1 MINHQLICKVLG
13 QLLFL
18 EAVLLMVSLGVS
30 IGYQEDD
37 VFAFL
42 VTIFITIGA
51 GLALKWRGH
60 NADNSM
66 SRRDAYLVVSLAW
79 IVFSFFGTFPFLISG
94 YIHSFTDAYFETM
107 SGFTTTGAT
116 IIDNVEVLPHGLL
129 FWRSLTQWIGGL
141 GIVFF
146 TIALLP
152 SLVGGQIKVFAAEA
166 TGPIKTKLHPRLST
180 SAKWIWSIYIV
191 LTIAC
196 IVSYYF
202 GGMNVFDSFNY
213 AMTTTATGGFA
224 THNTSTEFF
233 HSPTLEY
240 ICTLFTFLSG
250 INFTLLYAAV
260 IKLNIKNLFKNSEFK
275 FYIFLVVVFTAFIMM
290 ELMTMR
296 HYDLERAFRCGLFQ
310 VVSFITTTGLFNDDA
325 ATWPHVT
332 WVVLATCMFFGACSG
347 STSGGLKCIRGVMLV
362 RMVKN
367 EFRQILHPNAV
378 LPLKIDGVNVPM
390 QKRVTL
396 LAFLTTYLIICLFI
410 SFTMIAMGIDN
421 TNAITITLSCVGNVG
436 PTLGTEIG
444 PTMSWSELPDVA
456 KWFCSLMM
464 LIGRLEIFS
473 VLVILTP
480 AFWREN

>member
-240 ICTLFTFLSG
+240 TCTLFTFLSG

>member
-296 HYDLERAFRCGLFQ
+296 HYDLEHAFRCGLFQ

-332 WVVLATCMFFGACSG
+332 WVVLAVCMFFGACSG

>member
-1 MINHQLICKVLG
+1 MINSKLIYKILG
-13 QLLFL
+13 QLLFI
-18 EAVLLMVSLGVS
+18 EAFLLFVSLLVAYY
-30 IGYQEDD
+30 YQQDD
-37 VFAFL
+37 IFAFVVATL
-42 VTIFITIGA
+42 TTIGG
-51 GLALKWRGH
+51 GLILKWRGH
-60 NADNSM
+60 GADNSM
-66 SRRDAYLVVSLAW
+66 SRRDAYLVVSLSW
-79 IVFSFFGTFPFLISG
+79 IIFSLFGTLPFMVSG
-94 YIHSFTDAYFETM
+94 YINNFTDAYFETM

-116 IIDNVEVLPHGLL
+116 ILDDVECFPHGLL

-152 SLVGGQIKVFAAEA
+152 SLVGGQTKVFAAEA

-180 SAKWIWSIYIV
+180 SAKWIWSIYLM

-196 IVSYYF
+196 IVSYYVA
-202 GGMNVFDSFNY
+202 GMNLFDSFNY
-213 AMTTTATGGFA
+213 AMTTTATGGFS
-224 THNTSTEFF
+224 THNSSTEIFQ
-233 HSPTLEY
+233 SPALEY
-240 ICTLFTFLSG
+240 ICAFFCFLSG
-250 INFTLLYAAV
+250 VNFTLLYAAV
-260 IKLNIKNLFKNSEFK
+260 IKFKIKDLFKNSEFK
-275 FYIFLVVVFTAFIMM
+275 FYMFLVTAFTAFIMVELIAMRNYDM
-290 ELMTMR
+290 E
-296 HYDLERAFRCGLFQ
+296 HAFRSAVFQ

-325 ATWPHVT
+325 ALWPHVT
-332 WVVLATCMFFGACSG
+332 WVILAACMFFGACSG
-347 STSGGLKCIRGVMLV
+347 STSGGLKCIRAVMLV

-396 LAFLTTYLIICLFI
+396 LAFLTTYLIICLVI

-436 PTLGTEIG
+436 PTLGMEIG

-473 VLVILTP
+473 VLVIFTP

>member
-1 MINHQLICKVLG
+1 MINSKLICKVLG

-18 EAVLLMVSLGVS
+18 EASLLLVSLVVALY
-30 IGYQEDD
+30 YQEDD
-37 VFAFL
+37 IFAFI
-42 VTIFITIGA
+42 VTIFLTLGA
-51 GLALKWRGH
+51 GFILKWRGR

-66 SRRDAYLVVSLAW
+66 SRRDAYLVVSSAW
-79 IVFSFFGTFPFLISG
+79 IIFSFFGTFPFLTSG
-94 YIHSFTDAYFETM
+94 YLHSFTDAYFETM

-116 IIDNVEVLPHGLL
+116 IIDDVEALPHGLL

-152 SLVGGQIKVFAAEA
+152 SLVGGQTKVFAAEA

-180 SAKWIWSIYIV
+180 SAKWIWSIYLV

-196 IVSYYF
+196 IISYYL
-202 GGMNVFDSFNY
+202 GGMGIFDSFNY

-233 HSPTLEY
+233 HSPSLEY

-260 IKLNIKNLFKNSEFK
+260 IKLKIKDLFKNSEFK
-275 FYIFLVVVFTAFIMM
+275 FYIFLILTFSLFIMI
-290 ELMTMR
+290 ELMVMR
-296 HYDLERAFRCGLFQ
+296 NYDMEHAFRSAIFQ

-325 ATWPHVT
+325 ALWPHVT
-332 WVVLATCMFFGACSG
+332 WVVLALCMFFGSCSG
-347 STSGGLKCIRGVMLV
+347 STSGGIKCIRGVMLL
-362 RMVKN
+362 RIVKN
-367 EFRQILHPNAV
+367 EFKQILHPNAV
-378 LPLKIDGVNVPM
+378 LPLKIDGVNVPN

-396 LAFLTTYLIICLFI
+396 LAFLVTYLIICLLI

-436 PTLGTEIG
+436 PTLGVEIG
-444 PTMSWSELPDVA
+444 PTMSWSQLPDIA

-473 VLVILTP
+473 VLVIFTP
-480 AFWREN
+480 AFWKEN

>member
-1 MINHQLICKVLG
+1 
-13 QLLFL
+13 
-18 EAVLLMVSLGVS
+18 
-30 IGYQEDD
+30 
-37 VFAFL
+37 
-42 VTIFITIGA
+42 
-51 GLALKWRGH
+51 
-60 NADNSM
+60 M

-332 WVVLATCMFFGACSG
+332 WVVLALCMFFGACSG
-347 STSGGLKCIRGVMLV
+347 STSGGIKCIRGVMLL
-362 RMVKN
+362 RIVKN
-367 EFRQILHPNAV
+367 EFKQILHPNAV
-378 LPLKIDGVNVPM
+378 LPLKIDGVNVPN

-396 LAFLTTYLIICLFI
+396 LAFLVTYLIICLII

-421 TNAITITLSCVGNVG
+421 TNAITITLSSIGNVG
-436 PTLGTEIG
+436 PTLGVEIG
-444 PTMSWSELPDVA
+444 PTMSWSQLPDIA

-473 VLVILTP
+473 VLVIFTP
-480 AFWREN
+480 AFWKEN

>member
-1 MINHQLICKVLG
+1 MINSKLICKILG

-18 EAVLLMVSLGVS
+18 EAVLMLVCLGVAM
-30 IGYQEDD
+30 GYGEDD
-37 VFAFL
+37 VFAFFVAIL
-42 VTIFITIGA
+42 ATVGC
-51 GLALKWRGH
+51 GLALKWRAN

-66 SRRDAYLVVSLAW
+66 SRRDAYLVVSLSW
-79 IVFSFFGTFPFLISG
+79 VIFSLFGTLPFLISG
-94 YIHSFTDAYFETM
+94 YLTNFTDAYFETM

-116 IIDNVEVLPHGLL
+116 IIDDVEILPHGLL

-152 SLVGGQIKVFAAEA
+152 SLVGGSTKVFAAEA

-180 SAKWIWSIYIV
+180 SAKWIWSIYLV

-196 IVSYYF
+196 IASYYV
-202 GGMNVFDSFNY
+202 GGMDLFDSFNY

-260 IKLNIKNLFKNSEFK
+260 IKLKIKELFQNSEFK
-275 FYIFLVVVFTAFIMM
+275 FYVFLITAFTAFIMM
-290 ELMTMR
+290 ELLVMR
-296 HYDLERAFRCGLFQ
+296 HYELEHAFRSALFQ

-325 ATWPHVT
+325 ALWPHVT
-332 WVVLATCMFFGACSG
+332 WVVLALCMFFGSCSG
-347 STSGGLKCIRGVMLV
+347 STSGGIKCIRGVMLL
-362 RMVKN
+362 RIVKN

-378 LPLKIDGVNVPM
+378 LPLKIDGVNVPQ

-396 LAFLTTYLIICLFI
+396 LAFLVIYLIICVII

-436 PTLGTEIG
+436 PTLGVEIG
-444 PTMSWSELPDVA
+444 PTMSWSQLPDVA

-464 LIGRLEIFS
+464 LIGRLEIFT
-473 VLVILTP
+473 VLVIFTP
-480 AFWREN
+480 AFWKEN

>member
-1 MINHQLICKVLG
+1 MGSLLFIEMALLLIC
-13 QLLFL
+13 
-18 EAVLLMVSLGVS
+18 LGVS
-30 IGYQEDD
+30 ISYGESDRMA
-37 VFAFL
+37 FAISVGSTGL
-42 VTIFITIGA
+42 A
-51 GLALKWRGH
+51 GLLLRLLAH
-60 NADNSM
+60 DSDNTL
-66 SRRDAYLVVSLAW
+66 SRRDAYMVVTLTWIIFSL
-79 IVFSFFGTFPFLISG
+79 FGMLPFLISG
-94 YIHSFTDAYFETM
+94 YIPDVTDAFFETM
-107 SGFTTTGAT
+107 SGFTTTGAS
-116 IIDNVEVLPHGLL
+116 IIDNIDDYPHGLL

-152 SLVGGQIKVFAAEA
+152 SLVGGSVKVFAAES

-180 SAKWIWSIYIV
+180 NSKWIWVVYLIITV
-191 LTIAC
+191 LC
-196 IVSYYF
+196 F
-202 GGMNVFDSFNY
+202 GCLCAVGMDVFDSVNY
-213 AMTTTATGGFA
+213 AMVTAATGGFA
-224 THNTSTEFF
+224 TKNT
-233 HSPTLEY
+233 LV
-240 ICTLFTFLSG
+240 LFTPEMQYIIMFFCFVAG
-250 INFTLLYAAV
+250 VNFTLLYASV
-260 IKLNIKNLFKNSEFK
+260 SRRSLKILFGSAEFK
-275 FYIFLVVVFTAFIMM
+275 FYFWMVAGLSAFIAL
-290 ELMTMR
+290 ELIWR
-296 HYDLERAFRCGLFQ
+296 NGYSIEHGLRSAVFH
-310 VVSFITTTGLFNDDA
+310 VVSFITTTGLVNDDA
-325 ATWPHVT
+325 GKWPHVT
-332 WVVLATCMFFGACSG
+332 WVALAVCMFFGACSG

-396 LAFLTTYLIICLFI
+396 LAFLTTYLIICLVI

-473 VLVILTP
+473 VLVIFTP